1 MRQRQLASV
10 NLNNAD
16 QERSKERTRSQNPKA
31 QKKCQPPSSEV
42 WQENEKAHSKARTR
56 SERPGDLEDPFIVMG
71 RLMRN
76 AWRRVSSP
84 QMSPGGISALG
95 GNDGGPDC
103 DAPKEIISEEE
114 PEMERRPQYNHIKSE
129 STHMIE
135 GEVWAYSAMHRLV
148 MLRLSNSRSP
158 IPILGPREQNGT
170 NAISTVE

>member
-1 MRQRQLASV
+1 MVRQRQLASV

-135 GEVWAYSAMHRLV
+135 GGGLGVFGDAPI
-148 MLRLSNSRSP
+148 SN
-158 IPILGPREQNGT
+158 
-170 NAISTVE
+170 ASTVKLKIPNPNPRSAGAEWDECDFHS